1 MSITQEL
8 DRLSQL
14 HRDGELS
21 NDEYTRAKA
30 RVLNG
35 GAAAAGSLANGI
47 NALSRSRDERWIAGV
62 CGGLARVSGLAPWL
76 WRVLFTLLALFGG
89 SGVVAYV
96 LLWIFLP
103 EDPPGVSPRSV
114 EHHPAG

>member
-1 MSITQEL
+1 MSLANEL

-21 NDEYTRAKA
+21 HDEYSRAKA

-35 GAAAAGSLANGI
+35 AGSASSLVTSVNSLA
-47 NALSRSRDERWIAGV
+47 RSRQERWIGGV
-62 CGGLARVSGLAPWL
+62 CGGLAKASGLAPWL
-76 WRVLFTLLALFGG
+76 WRVLFALMVPLGG
-89 SGVVAYV
+89 SGVLVYG

-103 EDPPGVSPRSV
+103 EDKAVVPAAV

>member
-1 MSITQEL
+1 MSLVQEL

-21 NDEYTRAKA
+21 NDEYARAKA

-35 GAAAAGSLANGI
+35 AGTANQLAGGI
-47 NALSRSRDERWIAGV
+47 NALSRSRQERWIAGV

-76 WRVLFTLLALFGG
+76 WRVLFTVLVLFGG
-89 SGVVAYV
+89 SGVLIYV

-103 EDPPGVSPRSV
+103 EDPLAVPPRAV

>member
-1 MSITQEL
+1 MSLAQEL

-14 HRDGELS
+14 HRNGELS
-21 NDEYTRAKA
+21 NDEFSRAKA

-35 GAAAAGSLANGI
+35 AAAAGSLAAGI
-47 NALSRSRDERWIAGV
+47 NTLTRSRHERWIGGV
-62 CGGLARVSGLAPWL
+62 CGGLAKASGLAPWL
-76 WRVLFTLLALFGG
+76 WRAVFALMVPLGG
-89 SGVVAYV
+89 SGVLLYL

-103 EDPPGVSPRSV
+103 QDPVGSARPI